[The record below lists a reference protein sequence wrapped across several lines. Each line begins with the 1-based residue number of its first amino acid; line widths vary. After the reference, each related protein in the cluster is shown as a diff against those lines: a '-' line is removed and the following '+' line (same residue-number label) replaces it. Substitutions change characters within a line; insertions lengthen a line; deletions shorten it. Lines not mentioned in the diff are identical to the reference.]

1 MQFNNAESEPGQDNE
16 LILKAS
22 PGSKFAVS
30 VVDQSVK
37 LLGKTNEIKEEDVS
51 WYSVRSGSRVLQ
63 RHV

>member
-37 LLGKTNEIKEEDVS
+37 LLGKTTEIKEEDVS
-51 WYSVRSGSRVLQ
+51 
-63 RHV
+63 